1 MRFAV
6 LILGTFAALTA
17 ATGSAHAQGR
27 SMGYGLM
34 PKSGDTGPKEPEGV
48 AFEQKLGDL
57 VPTDLEFYDHNNKP
71 VTLADGIGGKPT
83 VLVLA
88 YYRCPK
94 LCNQVLTGLL
104 DSLKDLRAKDAK
116 FTAGDAFNVVVVSI
130 DPRESSLGL
139 ARPKRYEFLKD
150 YLGTSDIPDGPG
162 WLFLTANHGQGT
174 DVKAADRKVH
184 TLASALGF
192 EYNLKARNKSFAF
205 DTERGE
211 WVGKADQRVLEAL
224 PKDYDYDHKSG
235 IVLVTPDGKI
245 SRYLMGINYSARDL
259 RLGLVEA
266 SGGKIGTT
274 SDAVSLY
281 CSVYDDV
288 KGHYKSTLRWTA
300 IVAVPVMLGMFTL
313 AFLAVRQAR
322 REKPIIVTAQGITPG
337 TPTEPAA
344 ADEGR

>member
-1 MRFAV
+1 MRVAA
-6 LILGTFAALTA
+6 LILGAVAVLLSAAA
-17 ATGSAHAQGR
+17 PASAQR
-27 SMGYGLM
+27 YGKM
-34 PKSGDTGPKEPEGV
+34 PIPGDNGPKEPEGV
-48 AFEQKLGDL
+48 KFEQKLGDA

-71 VTLADGIGGKPT
+71 ITLTDGIAGKPT
-83 VLVLA
+83 ILVLA

-94 LCNQVLTGLL
+94 LCNQVLTGVL
-104 DSLKDLRAKDAK
+104 DSLKDLRAKDVS

-130 DPRESSLGL
+130 DPRESAFGL
-139 ARPKRYEFLKD
+139 ARPKRTEFLKD
-150 YLGTSDIPDGPG
+150 YLGTSEIPDGAG

-174 DVKAADRKVH
+174 DVKGADRKVH
-184 TLASALGF
+184 TLATAMGF

-211 WVGKADQRVLEAL
+211 WVGKVDQRVLEML

-235 IVLVTPDGKI
+235 IAIVTPEGKI
-245 SRYLMGINYSARDL
+245 SRYLMGINYSARDI

-288 KGHYKSTLRWTA
+288 KGHYKPTLKWTA
-300 IVAVPVMLGMFTL
+300 IIAVPVMLGMFTL
-313 AFLAVRQAR
+313 ALMAVRQSR
-322 REKPIIVTAQGITPG
+322 RERPIIVTAQGIVPG
-337 TPTEPAA
+337 TPNAA